1 MLSSF
6 SQTKVNSNGF
16 KQLEV
21 KTLELAIQNLHRL
34 AACPASFGS
43 VRATPPSASHPSTWP
58 PRGELSWYGADAAIE
73 SCVLCAATLACVNF

>member
-43 VRATPPSASHPSTWP
+43 VHATPLSARYRATRPPL
-58 PRGELSWYGADAAIE
+58 GELSW
-73 SCVLCAATLACVNF
+73 